1 MYTYRWCGHCKHLK
15 PTWIELAGAL
25 DGKVKVGAVDCTA
38 NQATC
43 SEYGIQG
50 FPTIKFYAPGR
61 DGDLL
66 EYEGGREL
74 GALQAFAFERWST
87 AQPPP
92 KVVELTDQETFVE
105 QCLGHPADKDLDLKE
120 VKPKQ
125 LCLLAFLPH
134 ILDSK
139 ADGRNASLEMLK
151 EIALTYKERPFSWFW
166 AQGGSQP
173 DLEASVGVGGYGYP
187 AFIALNPDKKKYAS
201 LRSGFESSH
210 ISEFLESVRTGR
222 ERVENAKDDEIG
234 VVGTVDAWDGTD
246 GEAPEEDEFSLDE
259 LMADDEL

>member
-1 MYTYRWCGHCKHLK
+1 M
-15 PTWIELAGAL
+15 
-25 DGKVKVGAVDCTA
+25 GAVDCTA

-43 SEYGIQG
+43 SEFGIQG

-61 DGDLL
+61 DEDLL

-74 GALQAFAFERWST
+74 GALQAFALQHWSI

-92 KVVELTDQETFVE
+92 EVVELTDQETFVE
-105 QCLGHPADKDLDLKE
+105 QCLGHPADTELGLSE

-125 LCLLAFLPH
+125 LCLLSFLPH

-139 ADGRNASLEMLK
+139 AEGRNASLDMLK
-151 EIALTYKERPFSWFW
+151 KIALNYKDRPFSWFW
-166 AQGGSQP
+166 AQGGSQSE
-173 DLEASVGVGGYGYP
+173 LEASVGVGGYGYP
-187 AFIALNPDKKKYAS
+187 ALVALNPDKKKYAT
-201 LRSGFESSH
+201 LKSGFETTH

-222 ERVENAKDDEIG
+222 ERVEIVKDGEIG